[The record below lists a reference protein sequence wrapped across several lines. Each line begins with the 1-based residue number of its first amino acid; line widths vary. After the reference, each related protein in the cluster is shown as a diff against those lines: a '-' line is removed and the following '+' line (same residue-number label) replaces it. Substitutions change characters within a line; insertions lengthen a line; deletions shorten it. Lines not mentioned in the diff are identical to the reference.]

1 MVKKGLAGFVVTL
14 ILLLGL
20 PTLANASSGAISPIS
35 IRLVLRHTP
44 VVAGHVLDG
53 DAIITNHSSKS
64 ILVQACAEDG
74 WLDVGLSNQ
83 SYTYTAISPAVWC
96 TPTVHIRPGVNHF
109 PISISTE
116 YQVCT
121 KSKTT
126 IDLPKCGRTGMPTL
140 PKGQYHTSVF
150 MSGFPKNTRT
160 PSTIKVTIH

>member
-1 MVKKGLAGFVVTL
+1 VKRGLIGFVATL
-14 ILLLGL
+14 ILLLGI
-20 PTLANASSGAISPIS
+20 PSFANASIGAISPIS
-35 IRLVLRHTP
+35 IRLVLRHSS
-44 VVAGHVLDG
+44 VVAGRVLDG

-83 SYTYTAISPAVWC
+83 SYTYSPISPAVWC

-109 PISISTE
+109 PITVSTE

-121 KSKTT
+121 KRTPT
-126 IDLPKCGRTGMPTL
+126 IDLPKCGKTGMPIL

-150 MSGFPKNTRT
+150 VSGFPKNTRT
-160 PSTIKVTIH
+160 PSTINVAIR